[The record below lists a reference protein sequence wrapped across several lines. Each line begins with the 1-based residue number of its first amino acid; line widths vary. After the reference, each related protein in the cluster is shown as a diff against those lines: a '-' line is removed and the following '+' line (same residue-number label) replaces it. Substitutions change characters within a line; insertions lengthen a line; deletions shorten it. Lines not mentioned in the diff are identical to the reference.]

1 MTIMMVTAGD
11 SVRLSAAVCAL
22 LLTTGAALAGD
33 DVSSWD
39 GDARSSA
46 RLIAGSQLKVDV
58 LRAGVEVR
66 LKSGWHTYWRYPG
79 DAGVPP
85 RFDFTGS
92 QNVKDVQVLWPAPVR
107 IDEAGGSA
115 IGYVG
120 EVIFPLRIVAQ
131 DVAKPV
137 VLRLK
142 VDYAIC
148 EKLCV
153 PAEAK
158 LELALNKRL
167 ASRDAALAVAEAQ
180 VPNRVALGEGDA
192 LAIRKVRRESGGA
205 RDRVIVDVKGP
216 AGDPLELFAE
226 GPTSQWAL
234 PLPAKVEGAPPGL
247 QRFAFELDGLPPG
260 ASDKGVLLT
269 FTATTPDRAIEV
281 ATRLD

>member
-1 MTIMMVTAGD
+1 MTTMMGRAGD
-11 SVRLSAAVCAL
+11 LVRLAAAVCVL
-22 LLTTGAALAGD
+22 LWTAGGALAGD

-46 RLIAGSQLKVDV
+46 RLIAGSQLKDDV

-85 RFDFTGS
+85 RFDFAGS
-92 QNVKDVQVLWPAPVR
+92 QNVKDVQVLWPAPLR
-107 IDEAGGSA
+107 IDEAGSSA

-120 EVIFPLRIVAQ
+120 QVIFPLHVVAQ
-131 DVAKPV
+131 DAAKPV
-137 VLRLK
+137 VLRVKL
-142 VDYAIC
+142 DYAIC

-158 LELALNKRL
+158 IELPLDKRL
-167 ASRDAALAVAEAQ
+167 ASRDATLVAAEAQ

-192 LAIRKVRRESGGA
+192 LTIRKVRREA
-205 RDRVIVDVKGP
+205 AKPLDRVIVDVAAP
-216 AGDPLELFAE
+216 AGEPLVLFAE
-226 GPTSQWAL
+226 GPTPQWAL
-234 PLPAKVEGAPPGL
+234 PLPDKIDGAPPGL

-260 ASDKGVLLT
+260 ASDKGVLITL
-269 FTATTPDRAIEV
+269 TATTPDRAIEV
-281 ATRLD
+281 AARLD